1 MSLSVG
7 IVGLPNVGKS
17 TIFNSMTNAQV
28 ASENY
33 AFCTIEPNH
42 GVVCVP
48 DTRMD
53 IITKYVST
61 EKTIYNTIEF
71 FDIAGLVK
79 GASTGEGLG
88 NKFLSHIRN
97 VDAIIHIVRCFENND
112 VTHVDGEINPIRD
125 IETINTELIL
135 KDIESIEKRIK
146 NVSKTA
152 KSGDAESK
160 KELELLN
167 DMLPDLNN
175 GKMIHDLNIASHQ
188 INKLKSLAL
197 LTAKPMIY
205 VANIADTDLM
215 NENNIYVKNLTIYL
229 NEKGKEL
236 LTLSGA
242 IEMEISSMNINEQ
255 KEFLNEYGLKES
267 GLNKM
272 IRYAYKTLNLE
283 TFFTAGPKEVRA
295 WSIQKG
301 STAPE
306 AAGVIHSDFQ
316 RGFIKAEVYTIDD
329 LTYYHNENEIKNAGK
344 LRQEGKDYT
353 IKDGDII
360 FFKFNV

>member
-1 MSLSVG
+1 MGLSVG

-42 GVVCVP
+42 GIVSVP
-48 DTRMD
+48 DMRID
-53 IITKYVST
+53 KIKEYIPT

-112 VTHVDGEINPIRD
+112 VTHVDGDINPIRD

-146 NVSKTA
+146 NIAKIA
-152 KSGDAESK
+152 KSGDTESK

-167 DMLPDLNN
+167 NMLPYLNE
-175 GKMIHDLNIASHQ
+175 GKMIHDLDIDNQ
-188 INKLKSLAL
+188 QLNQLKSLAL

-215 NENNIYVKNLTIYL
+215 EEDNIYVTNLRTYL
-229 NEKGKEL
+229 SDNKKVL

-242 IEMEISSMNINEQ
+242 IEMEISSMDVNEQ
-255 KEFLNEYGLKES
+255 KEFLNEYGLEES

-272 IRYAYKTLNLE
+272 IRYAYQTLQLE

-295 WSIQKG
+295 WSIRKG
-301 STAPE
+301 STAPKG
-306 AAGVIHSDFQ
+306 AGVIHSDFE
-316 RGFIKAEVYTIDD
+316 RGFIKAEVYTIND
-329 LTYYHNENEIKNAGK
+329 LIKYKNEIEIKNAGK
-344 LRQEGKDYT
+344 LRQEGKEY
-353 IKDGDII
+353 IINDGDII

>member
-42 GVVCVP
+42 GIVMVP
-48 DTRMD
+48 DTR
-53 IITKYVST
+53 IETIKEYITT

-97 VDAIIHIVRCFENND
+97 VDAIIHIVRCFKNED
-112 VTHVDGEINPIRD
+112 VTHIDGDINPIRD
-125 IETINTELIL
+125 IETINTELLL
-135 KDIESIEKRIK
+135 KDIESIDKRIK
-146 NVSKTA
+146 NIA
-152 KSGDAESK
+152 KIVKGRDKDSK
-160 KELELLN
+160 KELELLEKI
-167 DMLPDLNN
+167 LQDLNKGN
-175 GKMIHDLNIASHQ
+175 MIHDLKLDSMNLI
-188 INKLKSLAL
+188 KLKSLAL

-205 VANIADTDLM
+205 IANISDTDLVDY
-215 NENNIYVKNLTIYL
+215 NNQYLTTLLDYI
-229 NEKGKEL
+229 KSTGKTL

-242 IEMEISSMNINEQ
+242 IEMEISSMPPDEQ
-255 KEFLNEYGLKES
+255 KEFLKEYGLKES

-283 TFFTAGPKEVRA
+283 TFFTAEPKEIRA
-295 WSIQKG
+295 WSVPRG
-301 STAPE
+301 SKALE
-306 AAGVIHSDFQ
+306 AAGIIHSDFQ

-329 LTYYHNENEIKNAGK
+329 LVRYENENEIKSAGK
-344 LRQEGKDYT
+344 LRQEGKDY
-353 IKDGDII
+353 IVKDGDVI

>member
-1 MSLSVG
+1 MGLSVG

-42 GVVCVP
+42 GIVSVP
-48 DTRMD
+48 DTRID
-53 IITKYVST
+53 TIKKYIPT

-97 VDAIIHIVRCFENND
+97 VDAIIHIVRCFENSD
-112 VTHVDGEINPIRD
+112 VTHVDGDINPIRD

-146 NVSKTA
+146 NITKIA
-152 KSGDAESK
+152 KSGDIESK
-160 KELELLN
+160 KELALLN
-167 DMLPDLNN
+167 NMLPYLNE
-175 GKMIHDLNIASHQ
+175 GKMIHDLDIDNQ
-188 INKLKSLAL
+188 QLNQFKSLAL

-215 NENNIYVKNLTIYL
+215 EEDNIYVKNLRIYL
-229 NEKGKEL
+229 SDNKKVL

-242 IEMEISSMNINEQ
+242 IEMEISSMNMDEQ
-255 KEFLNEYGLKES
+255 KEFLNEYGLEES

-272 IRYAYKTLNLE
+272 IRYAYQTLQLE

-295 WSIQKG
+295 WSIHKG
-301 STAPE
+301 ATAPQG
-306 AAGVIHSDFQ
+306 AGVIHSDFE
-316 RGFIKAEVYTIDD
+316 RGFIKAEVYTIND
-329 LTYYHNENEIKNAGK
+329 LIKYKNEIEIKNAGK
-344 LRQEGKDYT
+344 LRQEGKEY
-353 IKDGDII
+353 IINDGDII

>member
-1 MSLSVG
+1 MGLSVG

-42 GVVCVP
+42 GIVSVP
-48 DTRMD
+48 DMRID
-53 IITKYVST
+53 KIKEYIPT

-112 VTHVDGEINPIRD
+112 VTHVDGDINPIRD

-146 NVSKTA
+146 NIAKIA
-152 KSGDAESK
+152 KSGDTESK

-167 DMLPDLNN
+167 NMLPDLNE
-175 GKMIHDLNIASHQ
+175 GKMIHDLDIDNQ
-188 INKLKSLAL
+188 QLNQLKSLAL

-215 NENNIYVKNLTIYL
+215 EEDNIYVTNLRTYL
-229 NEKGKEL
+229 SDNKKVL

-242 IEMEISSMNINEQ
+242 IEMEISSMDVNEQ
-255 KEFLNEYGLKES
+255 KEFLNEYGLEES

-272 IRYAYKTLNLE
+272 IRYAYQTLQLE

-295 WSIQKG
+295 WSIRKG
-301 STAPE
+301 STAPKG
-306 AAGVIHSDFQ
+306 AGVIHSDFE
-316 RGFIKAEVYTIDD
+316 RGFIKAEVYTIND
-329 LTYYHNENEIKNAGK
+329 LIKYKNEIEIKNAGK
-344 LRQEGKDYT
+344 LRQEGKEY
-353 IKDGDII
+353 IINDGDII

>member
-42 GVVCVP
+42 GVVLVP
-48 DTRMD
+48 DTRID
-53 IITKYVST
+53 TIKKYITT

-97 VDAIIHIVRCFENND
+97 VDAIIHIVRCFENGD
-112 VTHVDGEINPIRD
+112 VTHVDGDIDPIRD
-125 IETINTELIL
+125 IETINTELLL

-146 NVSKTA
+146 TIEKIA
-152 KSGDAESK
+152 KRGDAEAKS
-160 KELELLN
+160 ELNLLN
-167 DMLPDLNN
+167 NMLPDLNE
-175 GKMIHDLNIASHQ
+175 GKMIHDLQ
-188 INKLKSLAL
+188 IEHSELEKLKSLAL

-205 VANIADTDLM
+205 VANISDEDLI
-215 NENNIYVKNLTIYL
+215 NPDNTYL
-229 NEKGKEL
+229 NNLRTYLEEQGKIMI
-236 LTLSGA
+236 TLSGE
-242 IEMEISSMNINEQ
+242 IEMEISSMDINEQ
-255 KEFLNEYGLKES
+255 KDFLKEYGLEES

-272 IRYAYKTLNLE
+272 IRNAYKTLQLE

-295 WSIQKG
+295 WSIKRG

-306 AAGVIHSDFQ
+306 AAGVIHTDFQ
-316 RGFIKAEVYTIDD
+316 RGFIKAEVYTIND
-329 LTYYHNENEIKNAGK
+329 LIEYNDENEIKNAGK
-344 LRQEGKDYT
+344 LRQEGKDY
-353 IKDGDII
+353 IVKDGDVI

>member
-33 AFCTIEPNH
+33 PFCTIEPNH
-42 GVVCVP
+42 GVVLVP
-48 DTRMD
+48 DMRIDT
-53 IITKYVST
+53 IKNYITT
-61 EKTIYNTIEF
+61 EKTIYNTVEF

-97 VDAIIHIVRCFENND
+97 VDAIIHIVRCFENGD
-112 VTHVDGEINPIRD
+112 VTHVDGDINPIRD
-125 IETINTELIL
+125 IETINTELLL

-146 NVSKTA
+146 NISKIA
-152 KSGDAESK
+152 KSGDQESK
-160 KELELLN
+160 KDLDLLN
-167 DMLPDLNN
+167 NILPNLNE
-175 GKMIHDLNIASHQ
+175 GKMIHDLEIDGSQ
-188 INKLKSLAL
+188 LEKLKSLAL

-205 VANIADTDLM
+205 VANISDTDLM
-215 NENNIYVKNLTIYL
+215 SNDNIYL
-229 NEKGKEL
+229 NNLIDYLKSKDKVL

-242 IEMEISSMNINEQ
+242 IEMEISNMDIDEQ
-255 KEFLNEYGLKES
+255 KEFLQEYGLQES

-272 IRYAYKTLNLE
+272 IRFAYKTLELE

-301 STAPE
+301 SSAPE

-329 LTYYHNENEIKNAGK
+329 LIKYENENEIKNAGK
-344 LRQEGKDYT
+344 LRQEGKEY
-353 IKDGDII
+353 IVNDGDVI

>member
-42 GVVCVP
+42 GIVMVP
-48 DTRMD
+48 DSRIET
-53 IITKYVST
+53 IKKYIDT

-97 VDAIIHIVRCFENND
+97 VDAIIHVVRCFKNTD
-112 VTHVDGEINPIRD
+112 VTHVDGDIDPIRD
-125 IETINTELIL
+125 IETINTELLI

-146 NVSKTA
+146 NIQKIA
-152 KSGDAESK
+152 KSGDKEAK
-160 KELELLN
+160 KELELLEKI
-167 DMLPDLNN
+167 LGDLND
-175 GKMIHDLNIASHQ
+175 GRMIHDLKLDSSNLKI
-188 INKLKSLAL
+188 LKSLAL
-197 LTAKPMIY
+197 LTEKPMIY
-205 VANIADTDLM
+205 VANISDADLTD
-215 NENNIYVKNLTIYL
+215 NSNQHLTTLSNYIQSSD
-229 NEKGKEL
+229 KTL

-242 IEMEISSMNINEQ
+242 IEMEISSMDADEQ
-255 KEFLNEYGLKES
+255 KEFLKEYGLEES

-272 IRYAYKTLNLE
+272 IRYAYKTLQLE
-283 TFFTAGPKEVRA
+283 TFFTAGPKEIRA
-295 WSIQKG
+295 WSIPGG
-301 STAPE
+301 SKAPE
-306 AAGVIHSDFQ
+306 AAGAIHSDFE
-316 RGFIKAEVYTIDD
+316 RGFIKAEIYTIDD
-329 LTYYHNENEIKNAGK
+329 LIKYENENDIKNAGK
-344 LRQEGKDYT
+344 LRQEGKEY
-353 IKDGDII
+353 IVQDGDVI
-360 FFKFNV
+360 FFKFNI

>member
-1 MSLSVG
+1 MGLSVG

-28 ASENY
+28 SSENY

-42 GVVCVP
+42 GIVSVP
-48 DTRMD
+48 DTRID
-53 IITKYVST
+53 KIKEYIPT

-79 GASTGEGLG
+79 GASKGEGLG

-112 VTHVDGEINPIRD
+112 VTHVDGDINPIRD

-146 NVSKTA
+146 NIAKIA
-152 KSGDAESK
+152 KSGDTESK

-167 DMLPDLNN
+167 NMLPYLNE
-175 GKMIHDLNIASHQ
+175 GKMIHDLDIDNQ
-188 INKLKSLAL
+188 QLNQLKSLAL

-215 NENNIYVKNLTIYL
+215 GEDNIYVKNLRTYL
-229 NEKGKEL
+229 SDNKKVL

-242 IEMEISSMNINEQ
+242 IEMEISSMDMNEQ

-272 IRYAYKTLNLE
+272 IRYAYQTLQLE

-295 WSIQKG
+295 WSIRKG
-301 STAPE
+301 STAPKG
-306 AAGVIHSDFQ
+306 AGVIHSDFE
-316 RGFIKAEVYTIDD
+316 RGFIKAEVYTIND
-329 LTYYHNENEIKNAGK
+329 LIKYKNEIEIKNAGK
-344 LRQEGKDYT
+344 LRQEGKEY
-353 IKDGDII
+353 IINDGDII

>member
-42 GVVCVP
+42 GVVLVP
-48 DTRMD
+48 DTRID
-53 IITKYVST
+53 TIKKYIAT

-97 VDAIIHIVRCFENND
+97 VDAIIHIVRCFENGD
-112 VTHVDGEINPIRD
+112 VTHVDGDIDPIRD
-125 IETINTELIL
+125 IETINTELLL

-146 NVSKTA
+146 TIGKIA
-152 KSGDAESK
+152 KSGDPEAKS
-160 KELELLN
+160 ELNLLN
-167 DMLPDLNN
+167 NMLPDLNE
-175 GKMIHDLNIASHQ
+175 GKMIHDLQ
-188 INKLKSLAL
+188 IEHSDLEKLRSLAL

-205 VANIADTDLM
+205 VANISDNDLT
-215 NENNIYVKNLTIYL
+215 NPDNTYL
-229 NEKGKEL
+229 NNLRTYLEAQGKIVI
-236 LTLSGA
+236 TLSGA
-242 IEMEISSMNINEQ
+242 IEMEISSMDINEQ
-255 KEFLNEYGLKES
+255 KDFLKEYGLEES

-272 IRYAYKTLNLE
+272 IRNAYKTLQLE

-295 WSIQKG
+295 WSIQRG

-306 AAGVIHSDFQ
+306 AAGVIHTDFQ
-316 RGFIKAEVYTIDD
+316 RGFIKAEVYTIND
-329 LTYYHNENEIKNAGK
+329 LIEYNDENEIKNAGK
-344 LRQEGKDYT
+344 LRQEGKDY
-353 IKDGDII
+353 IVKDGDVI

>member
-1 MSLSVG
+1 MGLSVG

-42 GVVCVP
+42 GIVSVP
-48 DTRMD
+48 DQRID
-53 IITKYVST
+53 IIKKYIPT

-97 VDAIIHIVRCFENND
+97 VDAIIHIIRCFENGD

-125 IETINTELIL
+125 IETINTELLL

-146 NVSKTA
+146 NIEKIA
-152 KSGDAESK
+152 KSGDQESK
-160 KELELLN
+160 KELDLLN
-167 DMLPDLNN
+167 NILPDLND
-175 GKMIHDLNIASHQ
+175 GKMIHDLNINEYDLGQ
-188 INKLKSLAL
+188 LKSLAL

-205 VANIADTDLM
+205 VANIADTDLVD
-215 NENNIYVKNLTIYL
+215 ENNDHLKSLRSDL
-229 NEKGKEL
+229 KSKGKDL

-242 IEMEISSMNINEQ
+242 IEMEISSMNVDEQ
-255 KEFLNEYGLKES
+255 KEFLEEYGLKES
-267 GLNKM
+267 GLNKL
-272 IRYAYKTLNLE
+272 IRYAYKTLQLE
-283 TFFTAGPKEVRA
+283 TFFTAGPKEIRA
-295 WSIQKG
+295 WSIKKG

-316 RGFIKAEVYTIDD
+316 RGFIKAEVYILDD
-329 LTYYHNENEIKNAGK
+329 LMIYKDENEIKNAGK
-344 LRQEGKDYT
+344 LRQEGKDY
-353 IKDGDII
+353 IVNDGDII

>member
-42 GVVCVP
+42 GVVSVP
-48 DTRMD
+48 DTRID
-53 IITKYVST
+53 TIKQYIAT

-97 VDAIIHIVRCFENND
+97 VDAIIHIVRCFENSD
-112 VTHVDGEINPIRD
+112 VTHVDGGINPIRD

-146 NVSKTA
+146 NIEKIA

-167 DMLPDLNN
+167 KMLPDLNE
-175 GKMIHDLNIASHQ
+175 GKMIHDLNID
-188 INKLKSLAL
+188 NKELIQLKSLAL

-205 VANIADTDLM
+205 VANIADSDLM
-215 NENNIYVKNLTIYL
+215 NEDNMYVQSLRTHLDTN
-229 NEKGKEL
+229 GKML

-242 IEMEISSMNINEQ
+242 IEMEISSMDIDEQ
-255 KEFLNEYGLKES
+255 KEFLNEYGLQES

-272 IRYAYKTLNLE
+272 IRYAYKTLKLE

-301 STAPE
+301 ATAPE
-306 AAGVIHSDFQ
+306 GAGVIHSDFE

-329 LTYYHNENEIKNAGK
+329 LVMYQNETEIKNAGK
-344 LRQEGKDYT
+344 LRQEGKEYV
-353 IKDGDII
+353 INDGDII